1 MLSLLLFFGV
11 GAALPALCAVKG
23 RRRFEEALPL
33 GCMLLTLLL
42 LLLGLLGLLRQSAAA
57 VLAVSAA
64 CYLMALVE
72 LLRNTGG
79 RREALKRLFTPGFFL
94 FFLLFFYF
102 FALNKGRLVWE
113 FDGLS
118 HWGDVVK
125 AMLDTGVLST
135 SPLSHSTFQSYP
147 PAMSLFQ
154 YLAQALNRLCGGGF
168 EEWRLYHAYQVFFV
182 SFLFPF
188 LGRLDFRRIYA
199 WLAFAAAFLAPTFLF
214 DNVYGALYVDPFL
227 GMVSGAGLAALLLAE
242 TEDRGARLFV
252 LLCAATLTL
261 SKESGLLLGGVL
273 AAAFWAAELGRTE
286 GGPVARLK
294 ACWPRLL
301 AGLGSV
307 LLPWGLWRLSI
318 RLNHAHVNFSEPIH
332 WGQLLRILTFRDAS
346 YRKVI
351 RDGFVTALLEAPSSA
366 SFGGVSLSFVLLFAL
381 GLAALL
387 YVCKRQIRRQPEKR
401 NLYRAVWW
409 LVLGQL
415 ALFLFALLVMY
426 LFKFSEYEARQLA
439 SLERY
444 VAVPMLSVWML
455 TAFLTVDLIS
465 RSRGDRNLAAALVFA
480 LVLCCTP
487 ASSLHALTN
496 REAVNWS
503 VELRK
508 PLNDL
513 AKCFREAGPG
523 EEQRL
528 YFIDQGESEYP
539 FYMAKF
545 SFRPHWVSSPLGW
558 SLGEPFFEGDVWTR
572 PATAEQL
579 RQTLLADYDYV
590 ILYQVNDSFRET
602 FGGLFA
608 EAEDIGPMRIYAVD
622 RESGTLRLF
631 ARA

>member
-1 MLSLLLFFGV
+1 
-11 GAALPALCAVKG
+11 ARG
-23 RRRFEEALPL
+23 RCRFEEALPL

-42 LLLGLLGLLRQSAAA
+42 FLLGLLGLLGLSAAA
-57 VLAVSAA
+57 VLILCAA
-64 CYLMALVE
+64 CYLLALAE
-72 LLRNTGG
+72 LVRNRDG
-79 RREALKRLFTPGFFL
+79 RREALRRFFTPGFFL
-94 FFLLFFYF
+94 FAFLFLYF
-102 FALNKGRLVWE
+102 FALDKGRLVWE

-118 HWGDVVK
+118 HWGDVVR
-125 AMLDTGVLST
+125 AMFDTGALST
-135 SPLSHSTFQSYP
+135 SSRTHSAFQSYP
-147 PAMSLFQ
+147 PAVSLFQ

-188 LGRLDFRRIYA
+188 LRRLDFRRIYA
-199 WLAFAAAFLAPTFLF
+199 WLAFAVCFLAPTFLF
-214 DNVYGALYVDPFL
+214 ESVYSALYVDPFL
-227 GMVSGAGLAALLLAE
+227 GMVSGAGLAAVLLAE
-242 TEDRGARLFV
+242 REDRGARLFV

-261 SKESGLLLGGVL
+261 SKESGLLLGVIL
-273 AAAFWAAELGRTE
+273 IAAFWAAELDRAE
-286 GGPVARLK
+286 GGVAARLK
-294 ACWPRLL
+294 TCRGALL
-301 AGLGSV
+301 AVVGSV
-307 LLPWGLWRLSI
+307 LLPWGLWQMSI
-318 RLNHAHVNFSEPIH
+318 RLNHAHVNFSEPVD
-332 WGQLLRILTFRDAS
+332 WGQLLRILTFRDGS
-346 YRKVI
+346 YRKEI
-351 RDGFVTALLEAPSSA
+351 RDSFVTALLGAPSSA
-366 SFGGVSLSFVLLFAL
+366 SFRGISLSFVLLFAL
-381 GLAALL
+381 GLTALL

-401 NLYRAVWW
+401 NRYRAVWW
-409 LVLGQL
+409 LVLVQL

-444 VAVPMLSVWML
+444 VAVPMLSAWML
-455 TAFLTVDLIS
+455 TAFLTVDLIGQ
-465 RSRGDRNLAAALVFA
+465 SRGDRNLAAVLVFT

-487 ASSLHALTN
+487 ASALHALTN
-496 REAVNWS
+496 REEVGYAAS
-503 VELRK
+503 LRQ
-508 PLNDL
+508 PINDL
-513 AKCFREAGPG
+513 AACFREADPG

-590 ILYQVNDSFRET
+590 ILYQVNDSFREN
-602 FGGLFA
+602 FAALFDR
-608 EAEDIGPMRIYAVD
+608 EQDIGPMRIYAVD